1 MRPVSINVTSDLPV
15 KPVEKAAVAV
25 CLQKR
30 GVKKA
35 NKKKELF
42 ILRYRNVCMCV
53 QTNRTSSPPL
63 YTHSGGQHSQARK

>member
-35 NKKKELF
+35 NKKKSFLYWDIEM
-42 ILRYRNVCMCV
+42 YVCNVCA
-53 QTNRTSSPPL
+53 NKSHIISAALHP
-63 YTHSGGQHSQARK
+63 